1 MESEFIAH
9 LRKRLPGHPCLRLG
23 PGDDAAILNLA
34 GRSDC
39 VVTVDMLTD
48 GVDFRL
54 GQADP
59 RRIGRKSLA
68 VNLSDLAAMAAMP
81 IAALV
86 ALAIP
91 RSADALLPVELFEGL
106 IDLAESY
113 DVAIAGGD
121 TNTWD
126 GPLAISVTAIGQV
139 GPSGPLLRSGAKP
152 GHRIFVTG
160 ALGGSILGHHFDFE
174 PRVREALWLK
184 ERYPIE
190 AGIDISDGLTRDLA
204 RLAQESG
211 CGALVELDRVPISAA
226 ARELSGSSGAD
237 STALDHA
244 LSDGED
250 FELILAVPPE
260 AAAKLEGMQVLSARL
275 TSIGQFVA
283 EPGLWAVGQGGERR
297 PLEPRGFEHRLGP

>member
-1 MESEFIAH
+1 MESEFIAN

-190 AGIDISDGLTRDLA
+190 AGIDISDGLTLDLA

-211 CGALVELDRVPISAA
+211 CGALVELARVPISAA
-226 ARELSGSSGAD
+226 ARELSASSGAD
-237 STALDHA
+237 ATALDHA